1 MDDRRRQP
9 RATCRL
15 GCQIRSDDQRFN
27 ARIVDISESGLC
39 LFSPKW
45 LASRSRVEIAINV
58 PGYADSVVHASIWHV
73 RRQAVKGT
81 SRKIWVMGV
90 MLDDS
95 DDAYRWLLTAAGAAP
110 EHAGAVPA
118 PQPPSV
124 EEALRREP
132 EAAPTPEE
140 EAIDA
145 AEAQVFRVRV
155 KARGAPRTKLLTLT
169 AISEDEARELAMRDL
184 EGRWQ
189 VVEIRAA

>member
-15 GCQIRSDDQRFN
+15 RCQILSGDQRIN

-39 LFSPKW
+39 LFSPSW
-45 LASRSRVEIAINV
+45 LASRSPVEIAINV
-58 PGYADSVVHASIWHV
+58 PGYADSVVQASIWHV
-73 RRQAVKGT
+73 RRQSVKGT

-90 MLDDS
+90 MLEES
-95 DDAYRWLLTAAGAAP
+95 DDAYRWLLSAAGAAP
-110 EHAGAVPA
+110 EQEAAARA
-118 PQPPSV
+118 PTPPSV
-124 EEALRREP
+124 EEALRSEP
-132 EAAPTPEE
+132 VTAPTPEE
-140 EAIDA
+140 LAIDA

-155 KARGAPRTKLLTLT
+155 KARGVPRTKLLTLT
-169 AISEDEARELAMRDL
+169 AISEDEARELATRDL